1 MQHLYFLRINGKRI
15 NMKIQILSLLIL
27 AASCTG
33 ALHAAETKRPA
44 QQAIAE
50 LMNAPVDGKIFISKL
65 KNILEQLPDDDARYE
80 ALKPHLAPA
89 PQIAFLRSR
98 LIRFALQEL
107 AHQNPQ
113 SPLYPLLLQYI
124 PPVIRQPLPQNKMAL
139 SPAMLRLH
147 AAVAIRQDRL
157 KDAQNFLQTAW
168 KRKKELE
175 TFRLLAAWEL
185 LYAKETE
192 LEKLIAES
200 RECLRSP
207 EAKLARAALFLRMK
221 RPQEALKEL
230 EEETS
235 GDAAFLRG
243 IALFC
248 LERNEEA
255 FDTLDKGGQLQID
268 RFKGSFSEQFFYN
281 ILFQT
286 VRRESS
292 GTWTVGKD
300 NLYQL
305 YRNNLENVY
314 NFNRENLNIVLA
326 ALVQS
331 PDRAKICRI
340 LKRNGWLEPEL
351 FLFPQNTSENFRK
364 LREKLLKSEELSR
377 GETLFMFMCRKV
389 PLPLDKKELL
399 FLAEQCLRKKIVS
412 SELLKYWYSASE
424 LPADEK
430 EKRIFKY
437 FSEEKTLESLQAF
450 ISDPVLTPVFYRIL
464 KNRERT
470 LPEETLFRNVQSYL
484 IGAAQT
490 PEQFTELLRDRLND
504 PQRLMFITS
513 PGWYIGFNVNSLF
526 DAVSCLRQTG
536 GSHILP
542 SALAGFG
549 STNGFDYY
557 MDKRKGNKM
566 EELLSKSATFDLPPL
581 LKIYFLLRIDDE
593 RAAREIMKTV
603 KPVTPEERLNLAAF
617 AFILHD
623 YAAVNSLA
631 EAVFSDKTLPLIYRQ
646 LAATQLIRI
655 QTAFRTQSPK
665 WKEAVEF
672 LLTTAPEL
680 RTSILIELRE
690 QRPYAESLRKRFP
703 PVAKTPA
710 LNTLLNTDRKA
721 ALESVLRELENAE
734 PLINTRGVYRDIL
747 FSPYSEE
754 YQVLKELLPELK
766 KAIKNPRVLAVVCE
780 IAEDYKTAL
789 QLYRKIH
796 AEDPHDQLVAAKIC
810 ALGEPEPELIK
821 QLIHARYFI
830 RETLFQGN
838 PKKYLRLVEMIVD
851 SGEDL
856 DQAWCFRLLAML
868 DLYARSNNEPTFV
881 SRESEY
887 SYTPSGPSQKHRL
900 ELCIKIIRRGQKN
913 PGFLLTP
920 PVFNFARFAGAEFP
934 QDLRET
940 MIQTYTPDKR
950 SAASLGF
957 FITEYL
963 RNPEKMRP
971 ILCEKGMKDELSRRE
986 ALLALPPAEFNAA
999 MPESA
1004 KAVDNQEFLNAF
1016 SDYTLLARHR
1026 NLHAPLRQLW
1036 KHYSVYTAST
1046 AALASYLTLYSDR
1059 ELLEQFLSL
1068 QKEVQKNMQNS
1079 GEFYS
1084 SSSYTFFKTVREAFE
1099 KRTRKSEKL
1108 AAELL
1113 HQYALGNLNA
1123 WFLIGN
1129 VLLIRDPFAA
1139 LENTPFFGTMQNC
1152 VTPDLQFISVLHP
1165 ETKKRLK
1172 NSIQTRK
1179 KTKQNVTFGM
1189 EAVNAALE
1197 SSRKALNFEQVMRER
1212 SAEWEAL
1219 PRKRKLELLNQ
1230 LSPIL
1235 RHTNFSIFASEQL
1248 DELAEPEPAPENF
1261 ASRLEAL
1268 RRRTGRRPENAP
1280 GSYLSLL
1287 KKGLGFKERISK
1299 EKFQKTLA
1307 PLADEL
1313 LDIFPI
1319 LDEKQ
1324 ERALLPYLLEYFL
1337 FINDQKSLDILREY
1351 TDIVTP
1357 EYRAEVKKSCT
1368 KPAAEAFRTVF
1379 PEVKK

>member
-1 MQHLYFLRINGKRI
+1 
-15 NMKIQILSLLIL
+15 MKTQILSLLIL
-27 AASCTG
+27 AASCTC
-33 ALHAAETKRPA
+33 ALHAAETARPA

-50 LMNAPVDGKIFISKL
+50 LMNDPVDGKNFICKL

-80 ALKPHLAPA
+80 ALKPHLTPA
-89 PQIAFLRSR
+89 TQTAFLRSR
-98 LIRFALQEL
+98 YIRFTLQEL
-107 AHQNPQ
+107 AYQNPQ
-113 SPLYPLLLQYI
+113 SPLYPLLLQC
-124 PPVIRQPLPQNKMAL
+124 VSWAIRQPLPQNKMAL

-147 AAVAIRQDRL
+147 AAVAVRQDRL

-175 TFRLLAAWEL
+175 TFRLLAAWKL

-221 RPQEALKEL
+221 RPQEALREL
-230 EEETS
+230 EGETS

-268 RFKGSFSEQFFYN
+268 RFKGSFNERFFYN
-281 ILFQT
+281 ILFRT

-300 NLYQL
+300 NLYQR
-305 YRNNLENVY
+305 YRKNLENVY
-314 NFNRENLNIVLA
+314 DFNRENLNIVPAVLA
-326 ALVQS
+326 QS

-351 FLFPQNTSENFRK
+351 FLSPQNTSENFRK
-364 LREKLLKSEELSR
+364 LREKLRKGEELSR
-377 GETLFMFMCRKV
+377 GETLFILMCRKV

-470 LPEETLFRNVQSYL
+470 LPEKTLFQNMQSYL

-513 PGWYIGFNVNSLF
+513 PGWYSGFNVNSLF

-557 MDKRKGNKM
+557 MDKRNGSKI
-566 EELLSKSATFDLPPL
+566 EELLAKSATFDLPPL
-581 LKIYFLLRIDDE
+581 LKIYFLLRIDNK

-617 AFILHD
+617 AFILQD
-623 YAAVNSLA
+623 YAAVDPLA
-631 EAVFSDKTLPLIYRQ
+631 GAVFSDKTLPLIYRQ
-646 LAATQLIRI
+646 LAATQLIRTQI
-655 QTAFRTQSPK
+655 VSPNQSPK
-665 WKEAVEF
+665 WKESVEF

-680 RTSILIELRE
+680 RRTILTELLD
-690 QRPYAESLRKRFP
+690 RPYAESLRKRFP
-703 PVAKTPA
+703 AVAETPD
-710 LNTLLNTDRKA
+710 LNTLLKTDRKA
-721 ALESVLRELENAE
+721 ALESVLRKLENAE
-734 PLINTRGVYRDIL
+734 PLINTRGIYEDIL
-747 FSPYSEE
+747 FSPYSER
-754 YQVLKELLPELK
+754 QVLKELLPELK

-780 IAEDYKTAL
+780 IAEDNKTAL
-789 QLYRKIH
+789 QLYREIYAK
-796 AEDPHDQLVAAKIC
+796 DPHDQLVAAKIC

-830 RETLFQGN
+830 REALFQGN
-838 PKKYLRLVEMIVD
+838 PKKYLRLAEMIAD
-851 SGEDL
+851 SGEALDRTWCFLLFAKL
-856 DQAWCFRLLAML
+856 DQ
-868 DLYARSNNEPTFV
+868 YAKSNNEPTFF
-881 SRESEY
+881 SRESER
-887 SYTPSGPSQKHRL
+887 SYTPGASQKHRL

-940 MIQTYTPDKR
+940 MIQTYSPDKR
-950 SAASLGF
+950 SAASLKF

-963 RNPEKMRP
+963 KNPEKMRP
-971 ILCEKGMKDELSRRE
+971 ILCEKGMEDELRRWE
-986 ALLALPPAEFNAA
+986 ALLALPPEQFTAS
-999 MPESA
+999 MPERA
-1004 KAVDNQEFLNAF
+1004 KAVDVQEFLNAF
-1016 SDYTLLARHR
+1016 SDYTLLALHR
-1026 NLHAPLRQLW
+1026 NLRVPLRQLW
-1036 KHYSVYTAST
+1036 KQFSVYTAST
-1046 AALASYLTLYSDR
+1046 EALASYLTLYSDR
-1059 ELLEQFLSL
+1059 ELLEQFLPL

-1079 GEFYS
+1079 GKFPFTP
-1084 SSSYTFFKTVREAFE
+1084 SYTFFKTVREAFE
-1099 KRTRKSEKL
+1099 KRARKSEKF

-1129 VLLIRDPFAA
+1129 VLVIRDPFAA

-1152 VTPDLQFISVLHP
+1152 ITPDLQFISVLHP

-1172 NSIQTRK
+1172 NAIQTRI

-1189 EAVNAALE
+1189 EAVNAALAG
-1197 SSRKALNFEQVMRER
+1197 SCKTFNFEQVMNRR

-1219 PRKRKLELLNQ
+1219 TRKRKLELLNK

-1235 RHTNFSIFASEQL
+1235 KHTNFSIFASKQL
-1248 DELAEPEPAPENF
+1248 TELAEAEPVTPENF
-1261 ASRLEAL
+1261 ASRLETL

-1280 GSYLSLL
+1280 GSYLALL

-1307 PLADEL
+1307 PLAGEL

-1324 ERALLPYLLEYFL
+1324 ERALLPYLLEYL
-1337 FINDQKSLDILREY
+1337 MFINDRKSLDLLREY
-1351 TDIVTP
+1351 TDLVTP
-1357 EYRAEVKKSCT
+1357 EYRAEVEKNCT
-1368 KPAAEAFRTVF
+1368 KQAAEAFRAVF

>member
-1 MQHLYFLRINGKRI
+1 
-15 NMKIQILSLLIL
+15 MKIQILSLLIL

-33 ALHAAETKRPA
+33 ALHAAETERPA
-44 QQAIAE
+44 QQAITE

-80 ALKPHLAPA
+80 ALKPHLEPA

-147 AAVAIRQDRL
+147 AAVAVRQDRL

-175 TFRLLAAWEL
+175 TFRLLAAWKL

-221 RPQEALKEL
+221 RPQEALREL
-230 EEETS
+230 EGETS

-281 ILFQT
+281 ILFRT

-314 NFNRENLNIVLA
+314 NFNRENLNIVPA

-464 KNRERT
+464 KNRKRT
-470 LPEETLFRNVQSYL
+470 LPEETLFQNMQSYL
-484 IGAAQT
+484 IEAAQT

-504 PQRLMFITS
+504 PQRLVFVTS
-513 PGWYIGFNVNSLF
+513 PGRYIGFSVNSLF
-526 DAVSCLRQTG
+526 DAVSCLHQTG
-536 GSHILP
+536 GSHLLP

-557 MDKRKGNKM
+557 MDKRKGNKI

-655 QTAFRTQSPK
+655 QTAFRNQSPK

-830 RETLFQGN
+830 RKTLFQGN

-1046 AALASYLTLYSDR
+1046 AALASYLTLYSDW

-1068 QKEVQKNMQNS
+1068 LKEIQKDMQNS
-1079 GEFYS
+1079 GDFYS
-1084 SSSYTFFKTVREAFE
+1084 SSSYTFFKTVREAFV
-1099 KRTRKSEKL
+1099 KRARKSEKL

-1123 WFLIGN
+1123 WFLTGN

-1189 EAVNAALE
+1189 EAVNAALAG
-1197 SSRKALNFEQVMRER
+1197 SCKTFNFEQVMNRR

-1307 PLADEL
+1307 PLAGEL

-1351 TDIVTP
+1351 TDIVSP
-1357 EYRAEVKKSCT
+1357 EYRAEVRKNCT

>member
-1 MQHLYFLRINGKRI
+1 
-15 NMKIQILSLLIL
+15 
-27 AASCTG
+27 
-33 ALHAAETKRPA
+33 
-44 QQAIAE
+44 
-50 LMNAPVDGKIFISKL
+50 MNDPVDGKNFICKL

-80 ALKPHLAPA
+80 ALKPHLTPA
-89 PQIAFLRSR
+89 TQTAFLRSR
-98 LIRFALQEL
+98 YIRFTLQEL
-107 AHQNPQ
+107 AYQNPQ
-113 SPLYPLLLQYI
+113 SPLYPLLLQYL
-124 PPVIRQPLPQNKMAL
+124 PSVIKQPLPQNKMAL

-147 AAVAIRQDRL
+147 AAVAVRQDRL

-200 RECLRSP
+200 REYLRSP

-221 RPQEALKEL
+221 RPQEALREL
-230 EEETS
+230 EGETS

-268 RFKGSFSEQFFYN
+268 RFKGSFNERFFYN
-281 ILFQT
+281 ILFRT

-292 GTWTVGKD
+292 STWTVGKD
-300 NLYQL
+300 NLYHL
-305 YRNNLENVY
+305 YRKNLEYVY
-314 NFNRENLNIVLA
+314 NFNWENLNIVLA

-351 FLFPQNTSENFRK
+351 FLSPQNTSENIRK
-364 LREKLLKSEELSR
+364 LREKLRKGEELSR
-377 GETLFMFMCRKV
+377 GETLFILMCRKV

-430 EKRIFKY
+430 EKLIFKY
-437 FSEEKTLESLQAF
+437 FSEEKTLESLTF
-450 ISDPVLTPVFYRIL
+450 FSDPVLAPVFYRIL

-470 LPEETLFRNVQSYL
+470 LPEKTLFQNVQSYL
-484 IGAAQT
+484 MGAAQT

-557 MDKRKGNKM
+557 MDKRNGSKI
-566 EELLSKSATFDLPPL
+566 EELLAKSATFDLPPL
-581 LKIYFLLRIDDE
+581 LKIYFLLRIDNK

-617 AFILHD
+617 AFFLQD
-623 YAAVNSLA
+623 YAAVDPLA
-631 EAVFSDKTLPLIYRQ
+631 GAVFSDKTLPLIYRQ
-646 LAATQLIRI
+646 LAATQLIRTQI
-655 QTAFRTQSPK
+655 VSPNQSPK

-680 RTSILIELRE
+680 RRTILTELLD
-690 QRPYAESLRKRFP
+690 RPYAESLRTRFP
-703 PVAKTPA
+703 PVAETPD
-710 LNTLLNTDRKA
+710 LNTLLKTDRKA
-721 ALESVLRELENAE
+721 TLESVLRKLENAE
-734 PLINTRGVYRDIL
+734 PLINTRGIYEDIL
-747 FSPYSEE
+747 FSPYSER
-754 YQVLKELLPELK
+754 QVLKELLPELK

-780 IAEDYKTAL
+780 IAEDNKTAL
-789 QLYRKIH
+789 QLYREIH
-796 AEDPHDQLVAAKIC
+796 AKDPYDQLVAAKIC

-838 PKKYLRLVEMIVD
+838 PKKYLRLAEMIAD
-851 SGEDL
+851 SGEALDRTWCFLLFAKL
-856 DQAWCFRLLAML
+856 DQ
-868 DLYARSNNEPTFV
+868 YAKSNNEPTFF
-881 SRESEY
+881 SQESER
-887 SYTPSGPSQKHRL
+887 SYTPGASQKHRL

-940 MIQTYTPDKR
+940 MIQTYSPDKR
-950 SAASLGF
+950 SAASLEF

-1068 QKEVQKNMQNS
+1068 LKEIQKDMQNS
-1079 GEFYS
+1079 GDFYS

-1099 KRTRKSEKL
+1099 KRTRKSEKF

-1123 WFLIGN
+1123 WFLTGN

-1212 SAEWEAL
+1212 SAEWKAL

-1357 EYRAEVKKSCT
+1357 EYRAEVRKNCT

>member
-1 MQHLYFLRINGKRI
+1 
-15 NMKIQILSLLIL
+15 MKIQILSLLIL

-33 ALHAAETKRPA
+33 TLHAAETDCPA
-44 QQAIAE
+44 QQAIEE
-50 LMNAPVDGKIFISKL
+50 LINDSVDGKNFICKL
-65 KNILEQLPDDDARYE
+65 KSILEQLPDDDARYE
-80 ALKPHLAPA
+80 ALKPHLTPA
-89 PQIAFLRSR
+89 TQTAFLRSR
-98 LIRFALQEL
+98 YIRFTLQEL
-107 AHQNPQ
+107 AYQNPQ
-113 SPLYPLLLQYI
+113 SPLYPLLLQNI
-124 PPVIRQPLPQNKMAL
+124 PSPSRQPLPQNKMAL
-139 SPAMLRLH
+139 SPVMLRLH
-147 AAVAIRQDRL
+147 AVVAIRQDRL

-168 KRKKELE
+168 ERKKELE
-175 TFRLLAAWEL
+175 TFRLLAAWKL

-207 EAKLARAALFLRMK
+207 EAKLARTALFLRMK
-221 RPQEALKEL
+221 RPQEALREL
-230 EEETS
+230 EGETS

-248 LERNEEA
+248 LDRNEEA

-268 RFKGSFSEQFFYN
+268 RFKGSFNERFFYN

-286 VRRESS
+286 VRRGSS

-300 NLYQL
+300 NLYQR
-305 YRNNLENVY
+305 YRNDLENVY
-314 NFNRENLNIVLA
+314 GSNWEMLNIIFP
-326 ALVQS
+326 ALIKD

-351 FLFPQNTSENFRK
+351 FLSPQNTSENFRK
-364 LREKLLKSEELSR
+364 LREKLRKGEELSR
-377 GETLFMFMCRKV
+377 GETLFMLMCRKV

-430 EKRIFKY
+430 EKLIFKY
-437 FSEEKTLESLQAF
+437 FSEEKTLESLTF
-450 ISDPVLTPVFYRIL
+450 FSDPVLTPVLYRVL
-464 KNRERT
+464 KNRKRT
-470 LPEETLFRNVQSYL
+470 LPEETLFQNMQSYL

-490 PEQFTELLRDRLND
+490 PEQFTELLRDRLNE
-504 PQRLMFITS
+504 PQRLMFVSS
-513 PGWYIGFNVNSLF
+513 PGWYIGFSVNTLF

-557 MDKRKGNKM
+557 MDKRNESKM
-566 EELLSKSATFDLPPL
+566 KELLAKSATFDLPPL
-581 LKIYFLLRIDDE
+581 LKIYFLLRTGNKD
-593 RAAREIMKTV
+593 AAREIMKTV

-617 AFILHD
+617 AFILQD
-623 YAAVNSLA
+623 YAAVDPLA
-631 EAVFSDKTLPLIYRQ
+631 GAVFSDKTLPLIYRQ

-655 QTAFRTQSPK
+655 QTAFRNQSPK

-680 RTSILIELRE
+680 RTSILIELLDRR
-690 QRPYAESLRKRFP
+690 QYVESLRKRFP
-703 PVAKTPA
+703 AVAETPD

-721 ALESVLRELENAE
+721 ALESVLRKLENAE
-734 PLINTRGVYRDIL
+734 PLINTRGVYEDIL
-747 FSPYSEE
+747 FSPYSGER
-754 YQVLKELLPELK
+754 QVLKELLPELK

-780 IAEDYKTAL
+780 IAEDNKTAL
-789 QLYRKIH
+789 QLYREIH
-796 AEDPHDQLVAAKIC
+796 AKDPHDQLVAAKIC
-810 ALGEPEPELIK
+810 ALGEPEPQLIK

-830 RETLFQGN
+830 REALFQGN

-856 DQAWCFRLLAML
+856 DGTWCFLLFAKL
-868 DLYARSNNEPTFV
+868 DQYAKSNNEPTFF
-881 SRESEY
+881 SRESER
-887 SYTPSGPSQKHRL
+887 SYTPGASQKHRL
-900 ELCIKIIRRGQKN
+900 ELCIKIIRRGQKK
-913 PGFLLTP
+913 PGFLLSP

-940 MIQTYTPDKR
+940 MIQTYAPDKR
-950 SAASLGF
+950 SAASLEF

-963 RNPEKMRP
+963 KNPEKMRP
-971 ILCEKGMKDELSRRE
+971 VLCEKGMKDELSRWE

-1016 SDYTLLARHR
+1016 SEYALLARHR

-1036 KHYSVYTAST
+1036 KHYLVYTAST

-1059 ELLEQFLSL
+1059 ELLEQFPPL

-1079 GEFYS
+1079 GRFPFTPS
-1084 SSSYTFFKTVREAFE
+1084 HSFFKAVREAFV
-1099 KRTRKSEKL
+1099 KRARKSEKL

-1113 HQYALGNLNA
+1113 HQYALGNLNE

-1129 VLLIRDPFAA
+1129 VLLIRDPFAT

-1152 VTPDLQFISVLHP
+1152 VTPDLLFISVLHP
-1165 ETKKRLK
+1165 ETKKHLK
-1172 NSIQTRK
+1172 DSIQTRI

-1189 EAVNAALE
+1189 EVVNAALAD
-1197 SSRKALNFEQVMRER
+1197 SHKTLNFERVMRER

-1219 PRKRKLELLNQ
+1219 TRKRKLELLNQ
-1230 LSPIL
+1230 LTPVL
-1235 RHTNFSIFASEQL
+1235 RRTNFSIFASEQRA
-1248 DELAEPEPAPENF
+1248 ELAEAEPVVPENF
-1261 ASRLEAL
+1261 ASRLETL

-1307 PLADEL
+1307 PLAGEL

-1351 TDIVTP
+1351 TDLITP
-1357 EYRAEVKKSCT
+1357 EYRAEVKNNCT
-1368 KPAAEAFRTVF
+1368 EQAAEAFRTIF

>member
-1 MQHLYFLRINGKRI
+1 
-15 NMKIQILSLLIL
+15 MKIQILSLLIL
-27 AASCTG
+27 AASCTC
-33 ALHAAETKRPA
+33 ALHAAETARPA

-50 LMNAPVDGKIFISKL
+50 LMNDPVDGKNFICKL

-80 ALKPHLAPA
+80 ALKPHLTPA
-89 PQIAFLRSR
+89 TQTAFLRSR
-98 LIRFALQEL
+98 YIRFTLQEL
-107 AHQNPQ
+107 AYQNPQ
-113 SPLYPLLLQYI
+113 SPLYPLLLQYL
-124 PPVIRQPLPQNKMAL
+124 PSVIKQPLPQNKMAL
-139 SPAMLRLH
+139 SPVMLRLH
-147 AAVAIRQDRL
+147 AAVAVRQDRL

-175 TFRLLAAWEL
+175 TFRLLAAWKL

-314 NFNRENLNIVLA
+314 DFNRENLNIVLA

-437 FSEEKTLESLQAF
+437 FSEEKTLESLTF
-450 ISDPVLTPVFYRIL
+450 FSDPVLAPVFYRIL

-470 LPEETLFRNVQSYL
+470 LPEKTLFQNMQSYL

-581 LKIYFLLRIDDE
+581 LKIYFLLRIDNK

-603 KPVTPEERLNLAAF
+603 KPVTPEERLNLAAL
-617 AFILHD
+617 AFILQD
-623 YAAVNSLA
+623 YAAVDPLA
-631 EAVFSDKTLPLIYRQ
+631 GAVFSDKTLPLIYRQ
-646 LAATQLIRI
+646 LAATQLIRTQI
-655 QTAFRTQSPK
+655 VSPNQSPK
-665 WKEAVEF
+665 WKESVEF

-680 RTSILIELRE
+680 RRTILTELLD
-690 QRPYAESLRKRFP
+690 RPYAESLRTRFP
-703 PVAKTPA
+703 PVAETPD
-710 LNTLLNTDRKA
+710 LNTLLKTDRKA
-721 ALESVLRELENAE
+721 ALESVLRKLENAE
-734 PLINTRGVYRDIL
+734 PLINTRGVYEDIL
-747 FSPYSEE
+747 FSPYSER
-754 YQVLKELLPELK
+754 QVLKELLPELK

-780 IAEDYKTAL
+780 IAEDNKTAL
-789 QLYRKIH
+789 QLYREIYAK
-796 AEDPHDQLVAAKIC
+796 DPHDQLVAAKIC

-986 ALLALPPAEFNAA
+986 ALLALSPAEFNTA

-1004 KAVDNQEFLNAF
+1004 KAVDHQEFLNAF
-1016 SDYTLLARHR
+1016 SEYAHLALHR

-1036 KHYSVYTAST
+1036 KQYPVYTVST
-1046 AALASYLTLYSDR
+1046 APLASYLTLYSDR

-1079 GEFYS
+1079 GKFPFTP
-1084 SSSYTFFKTVREAFE
+1084 SYTFFKTVREAFE
-1099 KRTRKSEKL
+1099 KRARKSEKF

-1129 VLLIRDPFAA
+1129 VLVIRDPFAA

-1172 NSIQTRK
+1172 NAIQTRI

-1189 EAVNAALE
+1189 EAVNAALAG
-1197 SSRKALNFEQVMRER
+1197 SCKTFNFEQVMNRR

-1219 PRKRKLELLNQ
+1219 TRKRKLELLNK

-1235 RHTNFSIFASEQL
+1235 KHTNFSIFASKQL
-1248 DELAEPEPAPENF
+1248 TELAEAEPVAPENF
-1261 ASRLEAL
+1261 ASRLETL

-1280 GSYLSLL
+1280 GSYLALL

-1307 PLADEL
+1307 PLAGEL

-1324 ERALLPYLLEYFL
+1324 ERALLPYLLEYLL
-1337 FINDQKSLDILREY
+1337 FINDRKSLDILREY
-1351 TDIVTP
+1351 TDLVTP
-1357 EYRAEVKKSCT
+1357 EYRAEVEKNCT
-1368 KPAAEAFRTVF
+1368 KQAAEAFRAVF

>member
-1 MQHLYFLRINGKRI
+1 
-15 NMKIQILSLLIL
+15 MKIQILSLLIL
-27 AASCTG
+27 AASCTC
-33 ALHAAETKRPA
+33 ALHAAETARPA

-50 LMNAPVDGKIFISKL
+50 LMNDPVDGKNFICKL

-80 ALKPHLAPA
+80 ALKPHLTPA
-89 PQIAFLRSR
+89 TQTAFLRSR
-98 LIRFALQEL
+98 YIRFTLQEL
-107 AHQNPQ
+107 AYQNPQ
-113 SPLYPLLLQYI
+113 SPLYPLLLQC
-124 PPVIRQPLPQNKMAL
+124 VSWAIRQPLPQNKMAL

-221 RPQEALKEL
+221 RPQEALREL
-230 EEETS
+230 EGETS

-243 IALFC
+243 MALFC

-268 RFKGSFSEQFFYN
+268 RFKGSFNERFFYN
-281 ILFQT
+281 ILFRT

-300 NLYQL
+300 NLYQR
-305 YRNNLENVY
+305 YRKNLENVY
-314 NFNRENLNIVLA
+314 DFNRENLNIVPA

-351 FLFPQNTSENFRK
+351 FLSPQNTSENIRK
-364 LREKLLKSEELSR
+364 LREKLRKGEELSR
-377 GETLFMFMCRKV
+377 GETLFILMCRKV

-430 EKRIFKY
+430 EKLIFKY
-437 FSEEKTLESLQAF
+437 FSEEKTLESLTF
-450 ISDPVLTPVFYRIL
+450 FSDPVLAPVFYRIL

-470 LPEETLFRNVQSYL
+470 LPEETLFQNVQSYL
-484 IGAAQT
+484 MGAAQT
-490 PEQFTELLRDRLND
+490 PEQFVELLRDRLND
-504 PQRLMFITS
+504 PQRLVFITS
-513 PGWYIGFNVNSLF
+513 PGWYIGFSVNSLF
-526 DAVSCLRQTG
+526 DAVTCLRQTG

-557 MDKRKGNKM
+557 MDKRNGSKI
-566 EELLSKSATFDLPPL
+566 EEFLAKSATFDLPPL
-581 LKIYFLLRIDDE
+581 LKIYFLLRIDNK

-617 AFILHD
+617 AFILQD
-623 YAAVNSLA
+623 YAAVDPLA
-631 EAVFSDKTLPLIYRQ
+631 GAVFSDKTLPLIYRQ

-655 QTAFRTQSPK
+655 QTAFRNQSPK

-680 RTSILIELRE
+680 RRTILTELLD
-690 QRPYAESLRKRFP
+690 RPYAESLRTRFP
-703 PVAKTPA
+703 PVAKTPD
-710 LNTLLNTDRKA
+710 LNTLLKTDRKA
-721 ALESVLRELENAE
+721 ALESVLRKLENAE
-734 PLINTRGVYRDIL
+734 PLINTRGVYEDIL
-747 FSPYSEE
+747 FSPYSER
-754 YQVLKELLPELK
+754 QVLKELLPELK

-780 IAEDYKTAL
+780 IAEDNKTAL
-789 QLYRKIH
+789 QLYREIYAK
-796 AEDPHDQLVAAKIC
+796 DPHDQLVAAKIC

-838 PKKYLRLVEMIVD
+838 PKKYLRLAEMIVD

-856 DQAWCFRLLAML
+856 DETWCFLLFAKL
-868 DLYARSNNEPTFV
+868 DQYAKSNNEPTFF
-881 SRESEY
+881 SRESEC
-887 SYTPSGPSQKHRL
+887 SYTPGASQKHRL
-900 ELCIKIIRRGQKN
+900 ELYIKIIRRGQKK
-913 PGFLLTP
+913 PGFLLSP
-920 PVFNFARFAGAEFP
+920 YVFNFARFAGAEFP

-940 MIQTYTPDKR
+940 MIQTYSPDKR
-950 SAASLGF
+950 SAAALKF

-963 RNPEKMRP
+963 KNPEKMRP
-971 ILCEKGMKDELSRRE
+971 ILCEKGMKDELSRWE
-986 ALLALPPAEFNAA
+986 ALLALPPEQFTAS
-999 MPESA
+999 MPERA
-1004 KAVDNQEFLNAF
+1004 KAVDVQEFLNAF
-1016 SDYTLLARHR
+1016 SDYTLLALHR
-1026 NLHAPLRQLW
+1026 NLRVPLRQLW
-1036 KHYSVYTAST
+1036 KQFSVYTAST
-1046 AALASYLTLYSDR
+1046 EALASYLTLYSDR
-1059 ELLEQFLSL
+1059 ELLEQFLPL

-1079 GEFYS
+1079 GKFPFTP
-1084 SSSYTFFKTVREAFE
+1084 SYTFFKTVREAFE
-1099 KRTRKSEKL
+1099 KRARKSEKF

-1129 VLLIRDPFAA
+1129 VLVIRDPFAA

-1172 NSIQTRK
+1172 NAIQTRI

-1189 EAVNAALE
+1189 EAVNAALAG
-1197 SSRKALNFEQVMRER
+1197 SCKTFNFEQVLNRR

-1219 PRKRKLELLNQ
+1219 PRKRKLELLNK

-1235 RHTNFSIFASEQL
+1235 KHTNFSIFASKQL
-1248 DELAEPEPAPENF
+1248 TELAEAEPVTPENF
-1261 ASRLEAL
+1261 ASRLETL

-1280 GSYLSLL
+1280 ESYLALL

-1299 EKFQKTLA
+1299 EKFQKMLA
-1307 PLADEL
+1307 PLAGEL

-1324 ERALLPYLLEYFL
+1324 ERALLPYLFEYLL
-1337 FINDQKSLDILREY
+1337 FINDRKSLDILREY
-1351 TDIVTP
+1351 TDLVTP
-1357 EYRAEVKKSCT
+1357 EYRAEVEKNCT
-1368 KPAAEAFRTVF
+1368 KQAAEAFRAVF